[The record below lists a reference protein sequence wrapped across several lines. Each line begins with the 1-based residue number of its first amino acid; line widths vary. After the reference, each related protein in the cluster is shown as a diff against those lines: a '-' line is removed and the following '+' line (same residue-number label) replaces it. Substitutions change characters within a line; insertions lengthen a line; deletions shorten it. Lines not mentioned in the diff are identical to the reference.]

1 MHGPTGTSMHC
12 LSFCSNCAQPW
23 TLYPDEAQQPV
34 DSSQPY
40 CSVLSSMVC
49 LHPSTSMTCIPDRPS
64 YVPRTDDMAPRQ
76 GLASGLL
83 GRRTRSLG
91 SGGSGRCVTDETAW
105 PWGLGTIVGGGGGG
119 GEEGFEATAD
129 D

>member
-1 MHGPTGTSMHC
+1 MDLPAHPCTASASAQTVRSLGRCIPTRP
-12 LSFCSNCAQPW
+12 SNLLIRVSPTAPSCRR
-23 TLYPDEAQQPV
+23 T
-34 DSSQPY
+34 
-40 CSVLSSMVC
+40 VC
-49 LHPSTSMTCIPDRPS
+49 LHPSTFMTRIPDRPI

-105 PWGLGTIVGGGGGG
+105 P
-119 GEEGFEATAD
+119 
-129 D
+129 